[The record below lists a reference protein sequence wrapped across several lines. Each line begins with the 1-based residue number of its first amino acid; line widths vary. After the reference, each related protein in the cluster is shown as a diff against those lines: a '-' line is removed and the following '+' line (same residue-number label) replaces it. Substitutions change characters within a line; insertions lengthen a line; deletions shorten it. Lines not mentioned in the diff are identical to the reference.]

1 MDVDEDLLK
10 TADRAMRVYR
20 RARLGQNRFFSDVLS
35 DTNLT
40 VPQYSLL
47 TVLGERGE
55 STMGQLADALGI
67 TMGAVTSLVDRL
79 IHLGHVGRERG
90 TEDRRVVKV
99 SLTAKGSAML
109 GTVLDRS
116 RRFIAGI
123 LSEMSPEDRCTF
135 IGTYEKLVDR
145 LYERPE
151 RPSGSE
157 Q

>member
-10 TADRAMRVYR
+10 AADRAMRVYR
-20 RARLGQNRFFSDVLS
+20 RARLGQGRFFGDVLS
-35 DTNLT
+35 DTSLT

-67 TMGAVTSLVDRL
+67 TMGAVTSLVD
-79 IHLGHVGRERG
+79 
-90 TEDRRVVKV
+90 K
-99 SLTAKGSAML
+99 
-109 GTVLDRS
+109 
-116 RRFIAGI
+116 
-123 LSEMSPEDRCTF
+123 
-135 IGTYEKLVDR
+135 
-145 LYERPE
+145 LYERTE